1 VSDHAILGLR
11 VVIEVIVGVAGLVI
25 LGVRLSADLKEAQR
39 LTRAVAGLVYQ
50 ESDTIRRLLEDEP

>member
-1 VSDHAILGLR
+1 MSDHAILGLR